1 MTYILAAVPIV
12 ITTGVHM
19 QRGDT
24 LSHDLNKRRY
34 SSYYEC
40 SGQDYDKS
48 DEWQAMERI
57 TVITRV
63 GTSQRGLINCL
74 TFTKTVSPRSV
85 VFHNLAIVEIQ
96 SKIQPMV

>member
-1 MTYILAAVPIV
+1 MVPVTDVIAAVTIV

-34 SSYYEC
+34 ALYYEC
-40 SGQDYDKS
+40 SDLDYDKS

-57 TVITRV
+57 NVINWV
-63 GTSQRGLINCL
+63 GTSQQGLINCL

-85 VFHNLAIVEIQ
+85 VFHILAIV
-96 SKIQPMV
+96 KIQGKI